1 VRERAQVDV
10 EDARTIGRRLRQIRK
25 SRGKSLR
32 VIAGLSGVLSAA
44 SLSRIENGLRAL
56 DRHSE
61 VVALAAA
68 LEIAPSEPTRLSA
81 PAPANGH
88 TGSAMVEA
96 VRHALMAADLGY
108 PSGQVVP
115 VEVLRAR
122 VAGVQR
128 ARRRARF
135 GHVAGALPNL
145 IGDLHTSIASG
156 RDKADLLPLAALLH
170 VDVVAHWLHDAGAP
184 DLRMHA
190 AGLARDAAHEHDQAA
205 TLAVAAW
212 GTSVA
217 LLTGG
222 MIDLAQAELDSIT
235 LPPANSETAGVLCGL
250 AMTQSLVAAVDRRPA
265 DVHGPIEV
273 AAELAARFGDV
284 DDQFGIL
291 VGPDQVNMRRAA
303 LAMEEGDPERAVHIA
318 EGVHPEE
325 FSYVVRRAGY
335 WIDYGRALARLR
347 GRQDDAVRALLT
359 AEKLFPARVYA
370 NQFVP
375 DTLARLLARSRR
387 DSPMGRELRGMA
399 YRAGLAV

>member
-1 VRERAQVDV
+1 VDV
-10 EDARTIGRRLRQIRK
+10 DDDVLTIGARVRQIRDARK
-25 SRGKSLR
+25 KSLR
-32 VIAGLSGVLSAA
+32 VIAGLAGMSTTQLWRVEHG
-44 SLSRIENGLRAL
+44 EHAL
-56 DRHSE
+56 DISE
-61 VVALAAA
+61 IVALANA
-68 LEIAPSEPTRLSA
+68 LRVAPSELTVLPV
-81 PAPANGH
+81 PAPANGQ
-88 TGSAMVEA
+88 TGSAIEA
-96 VRHALMAADLGY
+96 VRHALVAADLGY

-135 GHVAGALPNL
+135 GHVAGALPDL
-145 IGDLHTSIASG
+145 IGDLYTSIASG
-156 RDKADLLPLAALLH
+156 RDKAELLPLAALLH

-184 DLRMHA
+184 ELRMQA
-190 AGLARDAAHEHDQAA
+190 AGLARDAAHEYGQAA

-235 LPPANSETAGVLCGL
+235 LPPANSKTAGVLCGL

-273 AAELAARFGDV
+273 AAELAARFGDA

-303 LAMEEGDPERAVHIA
+303 LAMEEGDPERAVRIA
-318 EGVHPEE
+318 EGVRPKE

-335 WIDYGRALARLR
+335 WIDYGRSLARLR
-347 GRQDDAVRALLT
+347 GRQDEAVRALLT

-370 NQFVP
+370 NQFIP

-387 DSPMGRELRGMA
+387 DSPMGRELRGIA
-399 YRAGLAV
+399 YRAGLPV